1 MDQECTQATETAK
14 PKRTKRPL
22 AKTRGLFER
31 DGEWWICWACNQGHI
46 HREKIGPKGLALTEY
61 QKRKVAVKTAGFCL
75 TQARRDRPTLFSVA
89 EDKYLAWARK
99 ERPRS
104 VMFREKALKHLKGRF
119 GVKTLDAITKADVE
133 AYQASRRD
141 EGAAPGTVNRERS
154 VLSHLFTKA
163 NTWGLVKTNP
173 VTGSERQAEANE
185 KPRPLT
191 PDEEARLFAVLP
203 KGKRSWSHWREL
215 VTLALHTGLRLGE
228 LRHQAWRDIDLPG
241 ATLTVTRPKSGKAE
255 TIPLN
260 ATARAVL
267 AGLER
272 TSPLVFPALPKK
284 LTDLFKRYV
293 AKAKLPKE
301 ITFHCLRD
309 TYISRLAPHVSTPT
323 LMTLARHRDYRTT
336 RRYVQ
341 VDGKHL
347 RDAVECLN
355 PGAGSTPTSTEVLTV
370 SQVLESMTVV
380 DKVE

>member
-1 MDQECTQATETAK
+1 MDQERTEATQTAK
-14 PKRTKRPL
+14 VKRTKRPR
-22 AKTRGLFER
+22 ARARGIFER
-31 DGEWWICWACNQGHI
+31 DGVWWICWSCNQGHI
-46 HREKIGPKGLALTEY
+46 HREKVGPKSLAVTEY
-61 QKRKVAVKTAGFCL
+61 QKRKVAVKTQGYCL
-75 TQARRDRPTLFSVA
+75 TQARRDKPTLFPVA
-89 EDKYLAWARK
+89 EARYLAWARK

-104 VMFREKALKHLKGRF
+104 VMFREKALKHLKARF
-119 GVKTLDAITKADVE
+119 GSKTLDAITKADVE
-133 AYQASRRD
+133 AYLTSRRD
-141 EGAAPGTVNRERS
+141 AGAAPGTVNRERS
-154 VLSHLFTKA
+154 VLSHLFSKA
-163 NTWGLVKTNP
+163 MTWGLVKTNP

-191 PDEEARLFAVLP
+191 PDEEAKLFAVLP
-203 KGKRSWSHWREL
+203 AHYKPFC
-215 VTLALHTGLRLGE
+215 TLALHTGLRLGE

-241 ATLTVTRPKSGKAE
+241 ASLTVTRPKSGKAE

-267 AGLER
+267 ASLER
-272 TSPLVFPALPKK
+272 TAPAIFPTLPKK

-293 AKAKLPKE
+293 EKAKLPKE

-355 PGAGSTPTSTEVLTV
+355 PEAGGTPTRTEVLTV
-370 SQVLESMTVV
+370 SQVLESMTVAEN
-380 DKVE
+380 VE

>member
-1 MDQECTQATETAK
+1 MMSMNEARTGTPDTMK
-14 PKRTKRPL
+14 PRRTRR
-22 AKTRGLFER
+22 TRGLFER
-31 DGEWWICWACNQGHI
+31 DGEWWIVWFCAQGHR
-46 HREKIGPKGLALTEY
+46 HREKIGPKSLALTEY
-61 QKRKVAVKTAGFCL
+61 QKRKVAVKTQGYCL
-75 TQARRDRPTLFSVA
+75 TQARQDRPTLFSVA

-104 VMFREKALKHLKGRF
+104 VTFRETALVHLTARF
-119 GVKTLDAITKADVE
+119 GTKTLNAITRADVE
-133 AYQASRRD
+133 AYLTSRRD
-141 EGAAPGTVNRERS
+141 EGAAPATVNRERS
-154 VLSHLFTKA
+154 VLSHMFSKA
-163 NTWGLVKTNP
+163 LTWGLAKGNP
-173 VTGSERQAEANE
+173 VTGTERQKEANE
-185 KPRPLT
+185 KPRPLS

-203 KGKRSWSHWREL
+203 AHYKPF

-228 LRHQAWRDIDLPG
+228 LRHQAWRDVDLPG
-241 ATLTVTRPKSGKAE
+241 GTLRVTQPKSGKPE
-255 TIPLN
+255 TLPLN

-293 AKAKLPKE
+293 EKAKLPKE

-309 TYISRLAPHVSTPT
+309 TYISRLAAHVSTPT

-355 PGAGSTPTSTEVLTV
+355 PGASATADATEILTV
-370 SQVLESMTVV
+370 SQVLESMTVA